1 MDSVPS
7 TSPLEPARDLV
18 AYIDRS
24 PTPWHCVAETARR
37 LDAAGFVALSESEPF
52 ALAPGHGYYL
62 ARDGAILAF
71 RLGTEAPHLSG
82 FRLIGAHTDSPN
94 LRLKPEAEVGKAG
107 YRSLGV
113 EVYGGT
119 LNYSWLDRD
128 LGLAGRVFLRVPG
141 SPRPVSRLVDIRRP
155 LCRIPSLAIH
165 LNREVNTDG
174 LKLNTQQHLAPMFGM
189 GPANG
194 GGKDEK
200 RALKSLLGTEL
211 GVSPDDIL
219 AWDLALTDTVP
230 ATLGGL
236 DDAFVFAPR
245 LDNQASCHAAL
256 TALIAVAAS
265 RSTQMI
271 GLYDHEE
278 VGSLSTAGAD
288 GPLVELVLQRLC
300 AANAWKSNISD
311 SETSEG
317 TSAETSS
324 SEVERFHRAMALS
337 WHISADMA
345 HAVHPNYEDRHEPQH
360 KPLLNGGPVIK
371 SNVNQR
377 YATSGEGAAL
387 FEALCAEAD
396 VPVQKFVTRTD
407 LACGTTIGPI
417 AAGKLGVRTVDV
429 GNPMLSMHSV
439 REQCGSLDVGRMIAV
454 MTRFLGV

>member
-1 MDSVPS
+1 MNSETALSHPS
-7 TSPLEPARDLV
+7 SHLDFARDLV

-24 PTPWHCVAETARR
+24 PTPWHCVAESATR
-37 LDAAGFVALSESEPF
+37 LSRAGSQALSESE
-52 ALAPGHGYYL
+52 ALALKPGESGFIC
-62 ARDGAILAF
+62 RDGAIIAF
-71 RLGTEAPHLSG
+71 RLGSEAPEVSG

-94 LRLKPEAEVGKAG
+94 LRLKPNAEVGKAG
-107 YRSLGV
+107 YRTLGV

-128 LGLAGRVFLRVPG
+128 LGLAGRVFVRVPG
-141 SPRPVSRLVDIRRP
+141 SPIPEARLVDLRKP

-165 LNREVNTDG
+165 LNREVNTEG

-189 GPANG
+189 GNG
-194 GGKDEK
+194 KKDEQV
-200 RALKSLLGTEL
+200 LKTLLASEL
-211 GVSPDDIL
+211 GIGAEQIL
-219 AWDLALTDTVP
+219 SWDLCLTDTLP
-230 ATLGGL
+230 PTLGGL

-256 TALIAVAAS
+256 SALIAAAPS
-265 RSTQMI
+265 RSTQVI
-271 GLYDHEE
+271 CLYDHEE

-288 GPLVELVLQRLC
+288 GPLVELLLQRLC
-300 AANAWKSNISD
+300 ASNTWKSNNSN
-311 SETSEG
+311 SEASTSE
-317 TSAETSS
+317 A
-324 SEVERFHRAMALS
+324 ERFHRAMALS

-360 KPLLNGGPVIK
+360 KPLLNAGPVIK

-387 FEALCAEAD
+387 FEALCQD
-396 VPVQKFVTRTD
+396 VGVPVQKFVTRTD

-439 REQCGSLDVGRMIAV
+439 REQCGSHDVGRMIAV